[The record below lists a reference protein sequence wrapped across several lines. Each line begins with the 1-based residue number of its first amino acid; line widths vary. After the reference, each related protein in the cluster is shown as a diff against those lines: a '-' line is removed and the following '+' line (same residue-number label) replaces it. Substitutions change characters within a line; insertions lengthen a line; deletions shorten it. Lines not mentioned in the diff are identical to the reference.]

1 MADDKDDPSLGDLSM
16 ALRLSR
22 ASDDAPDQSKR
33 TSERIDARAQACLA
47 AGDLKGYGGLF
58 AHVAQIEDPHRR
70 YQARRTLIEQ
80 GLAAASKSPSKDV
93 PAIFLAVARNA
104 VDLLEEEPREPVLL
118 NYAGVAF
125 YELGSLDAAEALF
138 RACRRLDDT
147 VEHVESNLREIGRHR
162 RSGAAIANLPAP
174 VRAHLKPLAAR
185 AKQCAKAAKPATGL
199 TLSLCMI
206 VKDEEEMLP
215 RCLAAAKPAV
225 DEIVV
230 VDTGSSDR
238 TVEIAESFGARVLH
252 HEWTGSFSDARNVSL
267 EAASGDWII
276 YLDADEVLVEEDVAG
291 LRALRGRVWREAFA
305 LVETNYTGDIEDG
318 TAMTHN
324 ALRMFRNRPE
334 YRFKGR
340 LHEQMAYALPAYLS
354 ERIEYTQLRIE
365 HYGYLGVV
373 RDSKDKSRRNLELLK
388 QQVADGNESAF
399 QSFNLGSEY
408 LALAEIDTAID
419 HFEKSWR
426 MLETDPGRTVFPYV
440 PTLAN
445 RFVTALR
452 EAGRLDDADRL
463 AEDAL
468 ELFEGFTDL
477 VFQKAWIARS
487 RGDDAGARA
496 LFQRCLEMGDAPS
509 RYSSVVGCGT
519 YLSLIALA
527 QLSRAAEAEA
537 LLARCLEEHP
547 GFLGAIHPYT
557 AAMLAGGR
565 EAGDVVATIEER
577 VEKLTPSARFML
589 GVALYEAGA
598 ALEAE
603 HQFRRVLEHQP
614 DSVPARVAL
623 GEALLSQGR
632 YVEAVSEA
640 ALVEP
645 GAPAAGA
652 ARRTEVFALLV
663 SGEIEAGA
671 RSLERGRGDMP
682 AGEPELFGAWLAA
695 ARGDGLPGTLPVA
708 SAQMLATTLE
718 ALLRLREVDAFG
730 LLVPLIERVGLAPRD
745 RRELLA
751 SMYMRRGYLESA
763 ADEWIAVIQE
773 LGPDAQ
779 ALTGLA
785 LVAKAREMPD
795 DALVFAREA
804 HALDPAHAAASQLVT
819 SLEPAV

>member
-1 MADDKDDPSLGDLSM
+1 M

-22 ASDDAPDQSKR
+22 PADAPD
-33 TSERIDARAQACLA
+33 SEAPSPRQNNDRLDARAQACLS
-47 AGDLKGYGGLF
+47 AGDLKSYRALF
-58 AHVAQIEDPHRR
+58 EQAASLEDPHRR
-70 YQARRTLIEQ
+70 YHARRTLIEQ
-80 GLAAASKSPSKDV
+80 GLASAPKTQSKDV
-93 PAIFLAVARNA
+93 PALFLSVAART
-104 VDLLEEEPREPVLL
+104 VELLEQEPREPVLL
-118 NYAGVAF
+118 NYMGVAL
-125 YELGSLDAAEALF
+125 YELGSLDAAEKLF
-138 RACRRLDDT
+138 KACRRLDET
-147 VEHVESNLREIGRHR
+147 VAHVEGNLIEIARRRRAGR
-162 RSGAAIANLPAP
+162 AAIPNLPAP
-174 VRAHLKPLAAR
+174 VKVALKPLAER
-185 AKQCAKAAKPATGL
+185 AKACAKKARPVEGL
-199 TLSLCMI
+199 RLSLCMI

-225 DEIVV
+225 DEIIV
-230 VDTGSSDR
+230 VDTGSTDR

-252 HEWTGSFSDARNVSL
+252 HEWNGSFSDARNVSL
-267 EAASGDWII
+267 EAATGDWVI
-276 YLDADEVLVEEDVAG
+276 YLDADEVLVEEDAAA
-291 LRALRGRVWREAFA
+291 LRALTGHVWREAFS

-324 ALRMFRNRPE
+324 ALRMWRNRPE
-334 YRFKGR
+334 YRSKGG

-373 RDSKDKSRRNLELLK
+373 RDSKDKSRRNLELLQ
-388 QQVADGNESAF
+388 QQVAEGTESAF

-408 LALAEIDTAID
+408 LALGEIDTAIG
-419 HFEKSWR
+419 HFEKSWH
-426 MLETDPGRTVFPYV
+426 MLESDPGRTVYPYV

-452 EAGRLDDADRL
+452 EANRLDDADRQ

-509 RYSSVVGCGT
+509 RYSSVLGCGT
-519 YLSLIALA
+519 YLALIALA
-527 QLSRAAEAEA
+527 QLSTAAEAEA
-537 LLARCLEEHP
+537 LLARCLDEHP
-547 GFLGAIHPYT
+547 GFLGTVHPYA

-565 EAGDVVATIEER
+565 DAADVVATIEER
-577 VEKLTPSARFML
+577 VEKLTASVRFML
-589 GVALYEAGA
+589 GVALFEGA
-598 ALEAE
+598 AAGVAAE
-603 HQFRRVLEHQP
+603 QFRRVLEQQP

-632 YVEAVSEA
+632 YAEAVAEA

-645 GAPAAGA
+645 GAPAAAA
-652 ARRTEVFALLV
+652 ARRTEVFGLLV
-663 SGEIEAGA
+663 AGEVEAAAGA
-671 RSLERGRGDMP
+671 LERARGEML
-682 AGEPELFGAWLAA
+682 AGEPELFGAWLGAVRGEGLPETLPAA
-695 ARGDGLPGTLPVA
+695 A
-708 SAQMLATTLE
+708 AQMLATTLE

-730 LLVPLIERVGLAPRD
+730 ILVPLIERVGLPPRD

-763 ADEWIAVIQE
+763 ADEWISVIQE
-773 LGPDAQ
+773 LGPDAP
-779 ALTGLA
+779 AFTGLA
-785 LVAKAREMPD
+785 LVAKAREMPE

-804 HALDPAHAAASQLVT
+804 RALDPGYAAASQLVT
-819 SLEPAV
+819 RLEPAA

>member
-1 MADDKDDPSLGDLSM
+1 M
-16 ALRLSR
+16 ALRLS
-22 ASDDAPDQSKR
+22 STTDAPETSKR
-33 TSERIDARAQACLA
+33 TSDRIDARAQACLA
-47 AGDLKGYGGLF
+47 AGDLKGYRELF
-58 AHVAQIEDPHRR
+58 AHAAAVEDPHRR

-80 GLAAASKSPSKDV
+80 GLAAAGSTPSKDV
-93 PAIFLAVARNA
+93 PALFLAVARSA
-104 VDLLEEEPREPVLL
+104 VELLEAEPREPVLL
-118 NYAGVAF
+118 NYAGVAL

-147 VEHVESNLREIGRHR
+147 VAHVETNLQEIAR
-162 RSGAAIANLPAP
+162 RRRAGTNLAASLPAP
-174 VRAHLKPLAAR
+174 VRVALKPLGAR
-185 AKQCAKAAKPATGL
+185 AKECAKKARPVKGL

-206 VKDEEEMLP
+206 VKDEEEMLA

-225 DEIVV
+225 DEIIV

-252 HEWTGSFSDARNVSL
+252 HEWNGSFSDARNVSL
-267 EAASGDWII
+267 EAATGDWAM
-276 YLDADEVLVEEDVAG
+276 YLDADEVLVEEDAAG
-291 LRALRGRVWREAFA
+291 LRALTGHTWREAFA

-324 ALRMFRNRPE
+324 ALRMWRNRPE

-340 LHEQMAYALPAYLS
+340 LHEQMAYALPGYLS

-388 QQVADGNESAF
+388 QQVAEGLESAF

-408 LALAEIDTAID
+408 LALAELETAIG

-426 MLETDPGRTVFPYV
+426 MLETDPGRTVYPYV

-452 EAGRLDDADRL
+452 EAGRADDADRKADEGL
-463 AEDAL
+463 D
-468 ELFEGFTDL
+468 LFEGFTDL

-487 RGDDAGARA
+487 RGDDVGARV
-496 LFQRCLEMGDAPS
+496 LFERCLEMGDAPS

-519 YLSLIALA
+519 YLSLIALS
-527 QLSRAAEAEA
+527 QLSTGAEAEA
-537 LLARCLEEHP
+537 LLARCFGEHP
-547 GFLGAIHPYT
+547 EFLGAVHPYA
-557 AAMLAGGR
+557 AAMLANGR
-565 EAGDVVATIEER
+565 EAADVVATIEEGL
-577 VEKLTPSARFML
+577 EKVTPSARFML

-598 ALEAE
+598 APAAE
-603 HQFRRVLEHQP
+603 EQFRRVLEHQP
-614 DSVPARVAL
+614 GSVPARVAL
-623 GEALLSQGR
+623 GESLLTQGR
-632 YVEAVSEA
+632 YEAAAAEA
-640 ALVEP
+640 ALVPQGEP
-645 GAPAAGA
+645 SAGA
-652 ARRTEVFALLV
+652 ARRTEAFGLLV
-663 SGEIEAGA
+663 SGELEAA
-671 RSLERGRGDMP
+671 ERVLERSREELQP
-682 AGEPELFGAWLAA
+682 GEPELFAAWLAA
-695 ARGDGLPGTLPVA
+695 ARGEALPEALPGQ
-708 SAQMLATTLE
+708 SAQILNTFLE

-730 LLVPLIERVGLAPRD
+730 LLVPLIERVGLSPRD

-763 ADEWIAVIQE
+763 ADEWISVVQE
-773 LGPDAQ
+773 LGPDAP

-804 HALDPAHAAASQLVT
+804 RALDPAYAAATQLLT
-819 SLEPAV
+819 SLEPAA

>member
-1 MADDKDDPSLGDLSM
+1 M

-22 ASDDAPDQSKR
+22 PSDDAPDQSRR

-47 AGDLKGYGGLF
+47 AGDLKGYRELF
-58 AHVAQIEDPHRR
+58 AHVAEIEDPHRR

-80 GLAAASKSPSKDV
+80 GLGATRSAPSKDV
-93 PAIFLAVARNA
+93 AALFLAVARNA
-104 VDLLEEEPREPVLL
+104 VELLEAEPREPVLL
-118 NYAGVAF
+118 NYTGVAL
-125 YELGSLDAAEALF
+125 YELGALDAAEALF

-147 VEHVESNLREIGRHR
+147 VAHVESNLREIARQR
-162 RSGAAIANLPAP
+162 RAGASVTNLPAP
-174 VRAHLKPLAAR
+174 VRAALKPLSARATACGKAAR
-185 AKQCAKAAKPATGL
+185 PASGL

-215 RCLAAAKPAV
+215 RCLAAARPAV

-230 VDTGSSDR
+230 VDTGSTDR

-252 HEWTGSFSDARNVSL
+252 HEWNGSFSDARNVSL
-267 EAASGDWII
+267 DAATGDWVI
-276 YLDADEVLVEEDVAG
+276 YLDADEVLVEEDAAG
-291 LRALRGRVWREAFA
+291 LHALTGRVWREAFA

-340 LHEQMAYALPAYLS
+340 LHEQMAYALPGYLS

-373 RDSKDKSRRNLELLK
+373 RDSKDKSRRNLELLQ
-388 QQVADGNESAF
+388 QQVAEGTESAF

-408 LALAEIDTAID
+408 LALGEIDTAIG

-426 MLETDPGRTVFPYV
+426 MLETDPGRTVYPYV
-440 PTLAN
+440 ATLAN

-452 EAGRLDDADRL
+452 EANRLDDADRQ
-463 AEDAL
+463 ADEAL

-477 VFQKAWIARS
+477 VFQKAWISRS
-487 RGDDAGARA
+487 RGDDARARA

-519 YLSLIALA
+519 YLALIALA
-527 QLSRAAEAEA
+527 QLSTGAEAEA
-537 LLARCLEEHP
+537 LLERCLDEHP
-547 GFLGAIHPYT
+547 GFLGTVHPYA

-565 EAGDVVATIEER
+565 DAADVVATIEER
-577 VEKLTPSARFML
+577 VEKLTASVRFML
-589 GVALYEAGA
+589 GVALFEGGA
-598 ALEAE
+598 AGVAAE
-603 HQFRRVLEHQP
+603 QFRRVLEQQP

-632 YVEAVSEA
+632 YAEAVAEA

-652 ARRTEVFALLV
+652 ARRTEVFGLLV
-663 SGEIEAGA
+663 SDEIETAA
-671 RSLERGRGDMP
+671 RALERGRGEMP
-682 AGEPELFGAWLAA
+682 AGEPELFGAWLGA
-695 ARGDGLPGTLPVA
+695 ARGEGLPETLPFA
-708 SAQMLATTLE
+708 SATMLVTALE

-730 LLVPLIERVGLAPRD
+730 LLVPLIERVGLPPRD

-763 ADEWIAVIQE
+763 ADEWISVIEE
-773 LGPDAQ
+773 LGPDAP

-785 LVAKAREMPD
+785 LVAKAREMPE

-804 HALDPAHAAASQLVT
+804 RALDPGYAAASQLLT
-819 SLEPAV
+819 RLEPVA